1 MINKI
6 KVRLKKIYY
15 QTRFHIL
22 GILLPAP
29 YKSEFEFFEDIRG
42 NTYNDLSYKETQLRS
57 MVHQLDKSLTLN
69 KFKQM
74 PLTVEKITAYLGEVT
89 KEPGHDT
96 TLADWCRK
104 LLHEYNSRC
113 NGNPSTDKLITHFD
127 NTGVEL
133 LQNIIET
140 RRSVRSYLPK
150 PVDKESLNLILQSG
164 LWAPTGCNRQ
174 TVEYLVIED
183 KDDIRYCQRI
193 AGEGYPFPTEAP
205 LAIVVLIDP
214 RQYSLPSQR
223 HMAYLE
229 GGAAIQNILLTAH
242 AMGFGACWL
251 FWSGIK
257 VSQSQFVKKFTLN
270 PWLLPIAM
278 ICLGHPNILPVCRPE
293 RKTTL
298 KSIHYPMR

>member
-1 MINKI
+1 MIHNIKI
-6 KVRLKKIYY
+6 RLKKIYY
-15 QTRFHIL
+15 QTRSCLL
-22 GILLPAP
+22 GILIPTP
-29 YKSEFEFFEDIRG
+29 YKHEFNFFEDIRG
-42 NTYNDLSYKETQLRS
+42 NTYIDLSYKETQLRS
-57 MVHQLDKSLTLN
+57 MVHQLDKTLTLK

-74 PLTVEKITAYLGEVT
+74 PITVEKIANHLDEVT

-96 TLADWCRK
+96 ALAEWCRK
-104 LLHEYNSRC
+104 LLHEYSARS
-113 NGNPSTDKLITHFD
+113 NGNPSIDNLTTHFD
-127 NTGVEL
+127 GNEVKFL
-133 LQNIIET
+133 KSIIET

-150 PVDKESLNLILQSG
+150 PVSKESLHLILQSG

-174 TVEYLVIED
+174 TIEYLVIED
-183 KDDIRYCQRI
+183 KTDIEYCQRI

-229 GGAAIQNILLTAH
+229 GGAAIQNMLLTAH
-242 AMGFGACWL
+242 TMGYGTCWL
-251 FWSGIK
+251 FWSGIN
-257 VSQSQFVKKFTLN
+257 VSQSQFVQKFSLN

-278 ICLGHPNILPVCRPE
+278 ICLGHPNILPICRPE
-293 RKTTL
+293 RKEIL